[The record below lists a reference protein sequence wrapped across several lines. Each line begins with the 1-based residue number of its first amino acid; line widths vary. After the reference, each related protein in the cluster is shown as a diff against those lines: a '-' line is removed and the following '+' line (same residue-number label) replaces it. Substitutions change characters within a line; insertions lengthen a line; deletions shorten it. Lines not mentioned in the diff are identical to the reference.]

1 MSRRRST
8 RKPPE
13 PFHVDE
19 RWAVSYM
26 DMITVLF
33 CLFVVLFA
41 MSTVDQERFE
51 KLRNSLATGFGTKV
65 SQRIDTAEGTV
76 VPPQLAKKDSEGF
89 ADLALAVKEVDR
101 FTAIQ
106 KQMTDRLSAQG
117 LQKDVQFRIDQR
129 GLTVR
134 LVGSQTFF
142 SPDSSA
148 LTARANRVLDAITPV
163 IVRTGLQ
170 ASVEGHAA
178 NLKTSYPSVWELSA
192 ERATKVLRAMVERGR
207 MPGAR
212 IGATGY
218 GSSRPASTGRTDAD
232 YRQNRRVDV
241 VVLSDQPEQVRAL
254 IPEALKA
261 RVAPTRS

>member
-8 RKPPE
+8 RRPPE
-13 PFHVDE
+13 KFHVDE

-33 CLFVVLFA
+33 CLFVVLYA
-41 MSTVDQERFE
+41 MSTVDQNRFE

-65 SQRIDTAEGTV
+65 SQRVDTATGTV
-76 VPPQLAKKDSEGF
+76 VPPHLVNKDAEGF
-89 ADLALAVKEVDR
+89 ADLDIALKEVDR
-101 FTAIQ
+101 FTKIQ
-106 KQMTDRLSAQG
+106 KQMTQRLTVKG

-142 SPDSSA
+142 SPDSSTLTPRA
-148 LTARANRVLDAITPV
+148 LRVLDAITPV
-163 IVRTGLQ
+163 IVPTTLQ
-170 ASVEGHAA
+170 VSVEGHAA
-178 NLKTSYPSVWELSA
+178 DLVTSYPSVWELSA
-192 ERATKVLRAMVERGR
+192 ERATKVLRSMVERNR
-207 MPGAR
+207 LPGAR
-212 IGATGY
+212 VGATGY
-218 GSSRPASTGRTDAD
+218 GSSRPARKGTSLED

-241 VVLSDQPEQVRAL
+241 VVLSDAPEKVRAL

-261 RVAPTRS
+261 RATSS

>member
-13 PFHVDE
+13 KFHVDE

-33 CLFVVLFA
+33 CLFVVLYA
-41 MSTVDQERFE
+41 MSTVDQNRFE
-51 KLRNSLATGFGTKV
+51 KLRNSLATGFGTKI
-65 SQRIDTAEGTV
+65 SQRIDTASGTV
-76 VPPQLAKKDSEGF
+76 VPPSMAKKDSEGF
-89 ADLALAVKEVDR
+89 ADLALATKDVNR

-106 KQMTDRLSAQG
+106 KEMTRRLTAQG
-117 LQKDVQFRIDQR
+117 LQKDVQFHIDQR

-142 SPDSSA
+142 SPDSSM
-148 LTARANRVLDAITPV
+148 LTTRANRILDAITPV
-163 IVRTGLQ
+163 IVPTRLQ
-170 ASVEGHAA
+170 VSVEGHAA
-178 NLKTSYPSVWELSA
+178 ALRTSYPSVWELSA
-192 ERATKVLRAMVERGR
+192 ERATKVLRAMVERDHLSGS
-207 MPGAR
+207 R
-212 IGATGY
+212 IGATGF

-241 VVLSDQPEQVRAL
+241 VVLSDQPESVRAL

-261 RVAPTRS
+261 RAAQTRS